1 MKRHELDWVS
11 LIAGVVFLLVAVTH
25 LIGAAAGDDPDLRW
39 LLPAMLVGIGL
50 AGLTGAL
57 RSSRPRPVPVGAGP
71 STHAP
76 STHAPRN
83 DAPRNDA
90 PSDDA
95 PSAPSDDTPSDDT
108 VVLEADR
115 DRPDP
120 R

>member
-11 LIAGVVFLLVAVTH
+11 LIAGAVFLLVAVTH

-57 RSSRPRPVPVGAGP
+57 RSSRPRPVPVGA
-71 STHAP
+71 AP
-76 STHAPRN
+76 SGEL
-83 DAPRNDA
+83 
-90 PSDDA
+90 PSDDT
-95 PSAPSDDTPSDDT
+95 PSDDTPSDDT
-108 VVLEADR
+108 VVLEDDR
-115 DRPDP
+115 GGSDP

>member
-11 LIAGVVFLLVAVTH
+11 LIAGAVFLLVAVTH

-57 RSSRPRPVPVGAGP
+57 RSSRPRPVPVGA
-71 STHAP
+71 
-76 STHAPRN
+76 
-83 DAPRNDA
+83 
-90 PSDDA
+90 A
-95 PSAPSDDTPSDDT
+95 PSAEPPSDDTPSDDT
-108 VVLEADR
+108 VVLQDDR
-115 DRPDP
+115 DGSDP